1 MNIFEIESF
10 DIKNKKRNLDARS
23 SGVVSSTKYF
33 PVFEVYGKE
42 KIFKPLSKTKPLS
55 TPLFS
60 YSEVYWSYLI
70 NKYIDKRTP
79 VYKLAYCK
87 GLSQEDP
94 KYYEKGCIVD
104 NILNKGESLINILE
118 LYKKYPDTLVDIDSY
133 TNYCEVQY
141 DYEPI
146 LKSAFFTEKQDLAKK
161 LCEQI
166 LCSVL
171 RRDDNYHYE
180 NISLIE
186 KAGQIQ
192 SVAPI
197 IDLEFSEMF
206 MYPDNNELHKR
217 RFSLYDEGMS
227 PLFKYDDSISYEE
240 NYCLFKKKIEEGSI
254 YDECDRYHFGNLLRN
269 LKTIVE
275 LHPDTVKEFLE
286 KIKLMRKEVEEL
298 NINFDNDFL
307 GRFSSDDYK
316 PSSMLIKEGKTED
329 DSEYLEAE
337 KEVDEKR
344 ITLSQEEFNNNL
356 KREVLWSIDK
366 LSYILKSLLSFYER
380 KIVDI
385 KSYNNKTLYESV
397 DRLPEQLLELIV
409 EGRKHSV
416 LVKEDKYL

>member
-1 MNIFEIESF
+1 MDIFKIEEF
-10 DIKNKKRNLDARS
+10 DIKDKKRNLNSKS
-23 SGVVSSTKYF
+23 SGIVSSTKYF
-33 PVFEVYGKE
+33 PVFEVDGKE

-70 NKYIDKRTP
+70 NKYIDKSSP
-79 VYKLAYCK
+79 VYTLAYCK
-87 GLSQEDP
+87 GLSKEEP
-94 KYYEKGCIVD
+94 KYHEKGCIVD
-104 NILNKGESLINILE
+104 NILNQGESLINILE
-118 LYKKYPDTLVDIDSY
+118 LFKRYPDTLVDIDNY

-146 LKSAFFTEKQDLAKK
+146 LRSAFFTEKQDLAKK

-180 NISLIE
+180 NVSLIE
-186 KAGQIQ
+186 KEGRIER
-192 SVAPI
+192 VAPI

-206 MYPDNNELHKR
+206 MYPDKNELHKN

-227 PLFKYDDSISYEE
+227 PIFKYDDSISYEE

-254 YDECDRYHFGNLLRN
+254 YDKSDRYHFGNLLRN

-275 LHPDTVKEFLE
+275 LHPDVVKDFLE
-286 KIKLMRKEVEEL
+286 KLKLMRKEVEEL
-298 NINFDNDFL
+298 NITFDNDFL

-316 PSSMLIKEGKTED
+316 PSSMIIKDGKTEED
-329 DSEYLEAE
+329 IEYIELE
-337 KEVDEKR
+337 KQINEKR
-344 ITLSQEEFNNNL
+344 ITISQEEFNNNL

-366 LSYILKSLLSFYER
+366 LSFILKLLLSFYEER
-380 KIVDI
+380 IIDI
-385 KSYNNKTLYESV
+385 KNYNNETLYESV
-397 DRLPEQLLELIV
+397 DRMPEQLLELLI
-409 EGRKHSV
+409 EGSKHSV
-416 LVKEDKYL
+416 LVKEDKDL